1 MNAEP
6 VVTAAVASSPP
17 ARPAEAAAASS
28 REARTQQPRPQQL
41 QRGAAATVTISD
53 DAAAGVEEPPAPGA
67 ATPPVPQRSPRS
79 PQQPPPSILRSPTA
93 AAGKRQPASQAKSWK
108 SGALQGTMDS
118 TPPST
123 TGPAAVDKSPA
134 CGTKVRLPQS
144 SPRSSPRNTR
154 PPVPAFSALASQ
166 AAPRPRRESE
176 PWLKLREIKLPP
188 PKPEDNYELSDK
200 GEESD
205 AEEPDRSHKHVPRWS
220 SQYLELI
227 EKQAD
232 IDPDTIFGRR
242 VPRCDLLVIFSDN
255 LYQGCNK
262 ERPKR
267 KRGSSGEWRQ
277 DRLTTQEVGEY
288 KKKMGHAKSWMA
300 NAENLDSNRRLQAAA
315 KN

>member
-17 ARPAEAAAASS
+17 ARPAEATTASS
-28 REARTQQPRPQQL
+28 REARTQPRPQQL
-41 QRGAAATVTISD
+41 QRSATATVTISD
-53 DAAAGVEEPPAPGA
+53 NAAAGLNVPPATGA
-67 ATPPVPQRSPRS
+67 VTPPVPQRSPRS
-79 PQQPPPSILRSPTA
+79 PQQPPPLTPRSPTA
-93 AAGKRQPASQAKSWK
+93 ATGKKQLASQAKSLK

-123 TGPAAVDKSPA
+123 KGPAAADKSPV

-154 PPVPAFSALASQ
+154 PPVPAFGASASQ
-166 AAPRPRRESE
+166 AAPRSRRESE

-220 SQYLELI
+220 AQYLELI
-227 EKQAD
+227 EKQVD

-288 KKKMGHAKSWMA
+288 KKKMGHAKSWTA
-300 NAENLDSNRRLQAAA
+300 NVENLDSNRRLQAAA